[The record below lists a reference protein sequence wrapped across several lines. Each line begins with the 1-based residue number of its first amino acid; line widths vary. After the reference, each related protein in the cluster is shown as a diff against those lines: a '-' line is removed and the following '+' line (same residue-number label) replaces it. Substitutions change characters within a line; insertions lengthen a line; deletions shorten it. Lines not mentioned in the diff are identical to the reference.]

1 MMILARDV
9 YFLFGCCGGAVD
21 MVVVISFGGDG
32 DGGLVLVVTVMCGCD
47 SFVLMVAVNVS

>member
-1 MMILARDV
+1 MILARDV